1 MEAKQLHR
9 RSRAGLHAI
18 RAHLAKAHVQEHNHR
33 IAKLKHQVIDAGNSE
48 YNEITTCKW

>member
-33 IAKLKHQVIDAGNSE
+33 IAKLKHQVIDAGR
-48 YNEITTCKW
+48 